1 MRSEFRA
8 ALCLLFMLTV
18 PSVVG
23 SSTDS
28 GEVPVTVDNF
38 IRAATDFELGK
49 YESLAGG
56 VNRFLHF
63 REPTPIAQQSTIRM
77 NRDTLYSAAVV
88 DISEGATV
96 TMPDAG
102 DRYMTLMIV
111 NQDHFIDD
119 VFTGG
124 GSYTLDQ
131 SKYGTPYVLVW
142 ARFLVD
148 AADAEDVAVVNE
160 LQDRMTIETGSS
172 TPFVMPSYDEDQYR
186 AMIAAI
192 LNLGPFIPDSSGM
205 FGSKEGVD
213 PVRHLI
219 GTAGGWG
226 GLPEREAYY
235 VNVDPNLPVAEY
247 VIDVPAD
254 VPVNAFWSISLYNA
268 QGFFEP
274 NDRQAYSINSVS
286 GARNDD
292 GSMTVH
298 LGGCEDGRINC
309 LPIMEGWNYTVRLYQ
324 PGPEILDGSWVFP
337 AAQPLK

>member
-1 MRSEFRA
+1 MSFKLLA
-8 ALCLLFMLTV
+8 ALCVLGLLPFSSLAD
-18 PSVVG
+18 PSN
-23 SSTDS
+23 
-28 GEVPVTVDNF
+28 EEIPITVDNF
-38 IRAATDFELGK
+38 VRAASDFELGK

-88 DISEGATV
+88 DISNGATV
-96 TMPDAG
+96 TLPDAG
-102 DRYMTLMIV
+102 DRYMTLMVV
-111 NQDHFIDD
+111 NQDHFIND
-119 VFTGG
+119 VFSGG

-131 SKYGTPYVLVW
+131 SKYETPYVLVW

-148 AADAEDVAVVNE
+148 ATDAEDVAVVNE
-160 LQDRMTIETGSS
+160 LQDRMVIEAGSAK
-172 TPFVMPSYDEDQYR
+172 PFVMPSYDEDQYR

-192 LNLGPFIPDSSGM
+192 LNFGPFIPDSSRM
-205 FGSKEGVD
+205 FGSKKEVD

-219 GTAGGWG
+219 GTAAGYG

-247 VIDVPAD
+247 VINVPAN
-254 VPVNAFWSISLYNA
+254 VPVSAFWSISLYNA

-274 NDRQAYSINSVS
+274 NEHEAYSINSVS

-292 GSMTVH
+292 GSMAVH
-298 LGGCEDGRINC
+298 LGGCEDGRANC

-324 PGPEILDGSWVFP
+324 PGPEIIDGSWVFP
-337 AAQPLK
+337 AAQLMK

>member
-1 MRSEFRA
+1 MCAAFC
-8 ALCLLFMLTV
+8 ALCLIPFSGLAA
-18 PSVVG
+18 
-23 SSTDS
+23 SSTDL
-28 GEVPVTVDNF
+28 GEIPVNVDNF
-38 IRAATDFELGK
+38 IRAASDFELGK

-63 REPTPIAQQSTIRM
+63 REPTPITQQSTIRM

-88 DISEGATV
+88 DISKGATV
-96 TMPDAG
+96 TMPDAR

-111 NQDHFIDD
+111 NQNHFIND

-124 GSYTLDQ
+124 GTYTLDQ
-131 SKYGTPYVLVW
+131 SKYDTPYVLVW

-148 AADAEDVAVVNE
+148 AADAEDVRVVNE
-160 LQDRMTIETGSS
+160 LQDRMVVEAGSS
-172 TPFVMPSYDEDQYR
+172 TPFVMPPYDEDQYQ

-192 LNLGPFIPDSSGM
+192 LNLGPFVPDSSRM
-205 FGSKEGVD
+205 FGSKEEVD

-254 VPVNAFWSISLYNA
+254 VPVRAFWSISLYNA

-274 NDRQAYSINSVS
+274 NDQQAYSINSVS
-286 GARNDD
+286 GARNAD

-298 LGGCEDGRINC
+298 LGGCQDGRINC

-324 PGPEILDGSWVFP
+324 PGPGILDGSWIFP
-337 AAQPLK
+337 AAEVMK

>member
-1 MRSEFRA
+1 MTYVLA
-8 ALCLLFMLTV
+8 VVLCALCLS
-18 PSVVG
+18 PVG
-23 SSTDS
+23 GVHASTSDS
-28 GEVPVTVDNF
+28 GEIPITVDNF
-38 IRAATDFELGK
+38 VRAASDFEFGK

-63 REPTPIAQQSTIRM
+63 REPTPIAGQSTIRM

-96 TMPDAG
+96 TLPDAG

-111 NQDHFIDD
+111 NQDHYIND

-124 GSYTLDQ
+124 GTYTLDQ
-131 SKYGTPYVLVW
+131 SKYDTPYVLVW

-148 AADAEDVAVVNE
+148 AADPEDVAAVNE
-160 LQDRMTIETGSS
+160 LQDRMVIEAGSAGA
-172 TPFVMPSYDEDQYR
+172 FLMPPYDEDQYK

-192 LNLGPFIPDSSGM
+192 LNLGPFLPDSARM
-205 FGSKEGVD
+205 FGSKEEVD

-226 GLPEREAYY
+226 GLPEKEAFY

-247 VIDVPAD
+247 VINVPAD
-254 VPVNAFWSISLYNA
+254 VPVGAFWSISLYNA

-274 NDRQAYSINSVS
+274 NDQQAYSVNSVT
-286 GARNDD
+286 GDRNDD

-298 LGGCEDGRINC
+298 LGGCQDGRVNC

-324 PGPEILDGSWVFP
+324 PGSGILDGSWVFP
-337 AAQPLK
+337 AAQLMK

>member
-8 ALCLLFMLTV
+8 ALLLLYILIA

-23 SSTDS
+23 SSTES
-28 GEVPVTVDNF
+28 GEIPVTVDNF

-96 TMPDAG
+96 TLPNAG
-102 DRYMTLMIV
+102 NRYMTLMIV
-111 NQDHFIDD
+111 NQDHFIND

-131 SKYGTPYVLVW
+131 SKYDTPYVLVW

-160 LQDRMTIETGSS
+160 LQDRMTIEAGSS

-186 AMIAAI
+186 SMIAAI

-205 FGSKEGVD
+205 FGSKEEVD

-274 NDRQAYSINSVS
+274 NDQQAYSINSVS
-286 GARNDD
+286 GARNDG

-298 LGGCEDGRINC
+298 LGGCADGRLNC
-309 LPIMEGWNYTVRLYQ
+309 LPIMAGWNYTVRLYQ
-324 PGPEILDGSWVFP
+324 PGQEILDGSWVFP

>member
-1 MRSEFRA
+1 MLTKLCATFCV
-8 ALCLLFMLTV
+8 LCLTPFSILAD
-18 PSVVG
+18 PS
-23 SSTDS
+23 S
-28 GEVPVTVDNF
+28 EEIPITVDNF
-38 IRAATDFELGK
+38 IRAASDFELGK

-56 VNRFLHF
+56 GNRFLHF

-88 DISEGATV
+88 DISAGATV
-96 TMPDAG
+96 TLPDAG

-111 NQDHFIDD
+111 NQDHFIND

-124 GSYTLDQ
+124 GSYRLEQ
-131 SKYGTPYVLVW
+131 SKYNTPYVLVW

-148 AADAEDVAVVNE
+148 AADTEDVAVVNE
-160 LQDRMTIETGSS
+160 LQDQMVIEANSS
-172 TPFVMPSYDEDQYR
+172 KPFVMPSYDEDRYR

-192 LNLGPFIPDSSGM
+192 LSLGPFIPDSSRM
-205 FGSKEGVD
+205 FGSEEEVD

-219 GTAGGWG
+219 GTAGGFG
-226 GLPEREAYY
+226 GLPEKEAYY

-247 VIDVPAD
+247 VIDVPAS
-254 VPVNAFWSISLYNA
+254 VPVGAFWSVSLYNA

-274 NDRQAYSINSVS
+274 NDLHAYSINSVS
-286 GARNDD
+286 GARNGD

-298 LGGCEDGRINC
+298 LGGCEDGRVNC

-324 PGPEILDGSWVFP
+324 PGSEILDGSWVFP
-337 AAQPLK
+337 AAQPVKK